1 MVVAS
6 IPLLSS
12 DGTGAMSRKTI
23 DNPNARRP
31 SLPTTEEED
40 RTVTLPGVLVGIPI
54 GIVLLILI
62 FFFRA
67 YYKRCFLRT
76 SRDGYK
82 EHDNIVD
89 PSQVSVRAI
98 PVTPEPAQPI
108 RPLSRRQVFV
118 DDEPRLSV
126 SLDWRELETY
136 RLDISHVK
144 RSRQLATGGFGSVWL
159 GMYLGEPVA
168 IKVMA
173 EGRLRLAPVV
183 QKFIDEVKIMAKLDH
198 ANIVRFIGA
207 CWYSLD
213 AVNLV
218 VEYMDLGDLKDHLD
232 LHPPSSFPWASKI
245 QCGMDVLKA
254 LIYLHNQNIVHRDI
268 KSRNVLLDTGK
279 PCKLSDFGISRE
291 VVSQTM
297 SHEVGTFLWAAP
309 EVLKGGKL
317 TVAADIYSF
326 GILLSELDTHQV
338 PFDGLLTD
346 FGDVMA
352 PMAIVMKVMQ
362 NQIKVA
368 PTPTCPASV
377 VALMERC
384 TQYEAKLRP
393 TAIQVLET
401 LRSIHCEL
409 AAEKIV

>member
-144 RSRQLATGGFGSVWL
+144 RSRQL
-159 GMYLGEPVA
+159 
-168 IKVMA
+168 
-173 EGRLRLAPVV
+173 
-183 QKFIDEVKIMAKLDH
+183 
-198 ANIVRFIGA
+198 VRGA
-207 CWYSLD
+207 
-213 AVNLV
+213 
-218 VEYMDLGDLKDHLD
+218 
-232 LHPPSSFPWASKI
+232 
-245 QCGMDVLKA
+245 
-254 LIYLHNQNIVHRDI
+254 
-268 KSRNVLLDTGK
+268 
-279 PCKLSDFGISRE
+279 
-291 VVSQTM
+291 
-297 SHEVGTFLWAAP
+297 
-309 EVLKGGKL
+309 
-317 TVAADIYSF
+317 
-326 GILLSELDTHQV
+326 
-338 PFDGLLTD
+338 
-346 FGDVMA
+346 
-352 PMAIVMKVMQ
+352 
-362 NQIKVA
+362 
-368 PTPTCPASV
+368 
-377 VALMERC
+377 
-384 TQYEAKLRP
+384 
-393 TAIQVLET
+393 
-401 LRSIHCEL
+401 
-409 AAEKIV
+409 